1 LLIRHSTVPYCQKY
15 TPADCFFGDFAHWEE
30 ITKKEEFI
38 IIQWIDRYYLSAYL
52 LLKAPR
58 NVQ

>member
-1 LLIRHSTVPYCQKY
+1 LSKI
-15 TPADCFFGDFAHWEE
+15 GDFAHWEE